1 MEQLYTLKETAE
13 LLKVSIR
20 TVTRIIEKKNLP
32 VLRIGNQIRIKE
44 SVVEQLGDP
53 IEPVSIEAFKIII

>member
-1 MEQLYTLKETAE
+1 MEQLYTLKETAD

-20 TVTRIIEKKNLP
+20 TITRIIEKKNLP
-32 VLRIGNQIRIKE
+32 VIRIGNQIRIKE